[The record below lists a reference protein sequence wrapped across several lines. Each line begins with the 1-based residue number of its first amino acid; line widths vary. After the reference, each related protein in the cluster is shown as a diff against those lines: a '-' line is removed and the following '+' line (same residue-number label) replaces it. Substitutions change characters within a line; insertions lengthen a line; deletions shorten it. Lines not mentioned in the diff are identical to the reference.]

1 MHEDQRDQ
9 ADDDEHLDDGEDR
22 DHAIRVAAGA

>member
-1 MHEDQRDQ
+1 VHEDERHE

-22 DHAIRVAAGA
+22 EHALRVAADA